1 MNSRDLTTCLMSK
14 GLTMNS
20 PYKVIVVTADARNAR
35 LIRDRLSATA
45 NILADVITE
54 EQLHNGSLNLDS
66 NSYNAVILSTAIGE
80 QWELRKDLLTGGK
93 NIPVLKITEST
104 ESKESVLNIIETLET
119 RVSDLAERQNLSK
132 ALRQRDGEVRNII
145 EKCTDCILVI
155 DEDGKLLYMNP
166 AATAFFQNKLELNE
180 DFGYPAVS
188 GDITEIDL
196 LNLKGDRSIAE
207 MRVTEIQ
214 WSGKPAC
221 LAILRDV
228 TERKLNEEMLERK
241 VEERTSALEAVTT
254 QLLKMYR
261 VSEQAVQMRSQF
273 IANVS
278 HEIRTPLSG
287 IVSGAELLC
296 QAPDTQTTEELAPM
310 IFKSAKNLLA
320 LVNEILDFAKIERG
334 EFTISDNKF
343 SVSEMLNDVKT
354 QMAPLAEQKN
364 LQLDLE
370 LSPALEPLYTGDQ
383 VKVRQIL
390 TNLIH
395 NALKFTE
402 KGNVTIKA
410 VPYDDMFLQF
420 SISDSG
426 IGIEESELNLIFQP
440 FVQGGKATGRQ
451 PGGTG
456 LGLSICS
463 QLAKALN
470 GSLTCQSE
478 YGKGSTFI
486 LRIPIKKEQV

>member
-1 MNSRDLTTCLMSK
+1 MNSQ
-14 GLTMNS
+14 
-20 PYKVIVVTADARNAR
+20 YKVIVVTADARNAQ
-35 LIRDRLSATA
+35 LIQDRFASTS
-45 NILADVITE
+45 NIEADVITVD
-54 EQLHNGSLNLDS
+54 QLNNKSVELENKNYH
-66 NSYNAVILSTAIGE
+66 AVLLSTALDGN
-80 QWELRKDLLTGGK
+80 WERTRDLLTGGK
-93 NIPVLKITEST
+93 NIPVLKITEPT
-104 ESKESVLNIIETLET
+104 EHKDSVLSIIENLES
-119 RVSDLAERQNLSK
+119 RVNDLAERQKLSK

-145 EKCTDCILVI
+145 EKCADCILVI
-155 DEDGKLLYMNP
+155 DEDGKLLYTNP
-166 AATAFFQNKLELNE
+166 AANEFFENQLELGE

-196 LNLKGDRSIAE
+196 LNRAGKRSVSE
-207 MRVTEIQ
+207 MRVTEIA
-214 WSGKPAC
+214 WNGKPAC
-221 LAILRDV
+221 LAILRDI
-228 TERKLNEEMLERK
+228 TERKLNEEMLEGR
-241 VEERTSALEAVTT
+241 VEERTAALEAVTT

-296 QAPDTQTTEELAPM
+296 QNPDAETTEELAPM

-334 EFTISDNKF
+334 EFTITDSRF
-343 SVSEMLNDVKT
+343 SVIEMLNDIKT

-364 LQLDLE
+364 LDLLLDL
-370 LSPALEPLYTGDQ
+370 SPLLQPTYTGDQ
-383 VKVRQIL
+383 VKIRQIL
-390 TNLIH
+390 TNLVH

-402 KGNVTIKA
+402 KGTVTIKA
-410 VPYDDMFLQF
+410 VPYDDLFLQF
-420 SISDSG
+420 AISDSG
-426 IGIEESELNLIFQP
+426 IGIDESELNIIFQP

-456 LGLSICS
+456 LGLSICN

-486 LRIPIKKEQV
+486 LRLPIKKE